1 MHIFP
6 SKEEKQWPSHRV
18 FTTSLYQ
25 EFELYSPSK
34 KYVLSTTELTRLKET
49 YSAIFDVN
57 IETMQVKNFIN
68 AYVLSY

>member
-1 MHIFP
+1 MTKFYEHIFP

-34 KYVLSTTELTRLKET
+34 KYTLSTTELKKLKEI
-49 YSAIFDVN
+49 YSAIYDLN
-57 IETMQVKNFIN
+57 ISEIK
-68 AYVLSY
+68 VLLQ